1 MEADREIV
9 DVVVIGGGINGVG
22 IAADAVGRGLRVLLC
37 EQNDLASATS
47 SNSSKLIH
55 GGLRYLEHYEFRLVK
70 EALAEREVLLKKAPH
85 LITPLTFRLPHQSH
99 LRPAWMIRLGLFLYD
114 NLASR
119 VTLNASKKI
128 NFTQDS
134 PLKPEITQGFEYSD
148 AWVDDSRL
156 VVLNALAAKELGAQ
170 ICTQT
175 RCITAERDNGIWKL
189 TLQHQGDNS
198 LRQVHAKSIVN
209 ASGPWVSSLFSNVL
223 KQPSPQKIRL
233 VKGSHIVVPKIHQQ
247 PHAYILQNVDQ
258 RIVFVIPFEDDFSL
272 IGTTDVDFTGDP
284 KDVRI
289 DQQEIDYLISIT
301 NHYFKST
308 ISEQDIVHTFSGVR
322 PLMDDESDSAQSVTR
337 DYTFIV
343 DAPKDKAPL
352 LSVFGGKITTYR
364 KLAEAAVNRLKPFH
378 PQMGKPWTATQTLPG
393 GDFTDL
399 GDLNRIYQQQ
409 YPWINTRSI
418 NRLLRTYGT
427 RTQSI
432 LNDAASS
439 EALGIDFGH
448 GLYQAEV
455 DYVIANEWASCSA
468 DILWRRTKLG
478 LHFTEE
484 QQQVLSDYV
493 ASKQEVAPAVVSD
506 VS

>member
-1 MEADREIV
+1 M
-9 DVVVIGGGINGVG
+9 
-22 IAADAVGRGLRVLLC
+22 L
-37 EQNDLASATS
+37 
-47 SNSSKLIH
+47 
-55 GGLRYLEHYEFRLVK
+55 
-70 EALAEREVLLKKAPH
+70 
-85 LITPLTFRLPHQSH
+85 
-99 LRPAWMIRLGLFLYD
+99 
-114 NLASR
+114 
-119 VTLNASKKI
+119 
-128 NFTQDS
+128 
-134 PLKPEITQGFEYSD
+134 
-148 AWVDDSRL
+148 
-156 VVLNALAAKELGAQ
+156 
-170 ICTQT
+170 
-175 RCITAERDNGIWKL
+175 
-189 TLQHQGDNS
+189 
-198 LRQVHAKSIVN
+198 
-209 ASGPWVSSLFSNVL
+209 
-223 KQPSPQKIRL
+223 
-233 VKGSHIVVPKIHQQ
+233 
-247 PHAYILQNVDQ
+247 
-258 RIVFVIPFEDDFSL
+258 IPFEDDFSL

-427 RTQSI
+427 RTQSF

-493 ASKQEVAPAVVSD
+493 ASKQELHRQLFLM
-506 VS
+506 